1 MGIILAVIFV
11 LFCRRKKRRRR
22 RRRRRRFTLLAWHG
36 PQYVD
41 REKEVVVA
49 AAGVGSGESLS
60 GKKQDFRICLR
71 NR

>member
-22 RRRRRRFTLLAWHG
+22 RFTLLAWHG

-41 REKEVVVA
+41 REKEIVVA

-60 GKKQDFRICLR
+60 GEKKQDFRICLR
-71 NR
+71 KVANA